1 MWTDGPKGLLLA
13 MYMTTDKGNTL
24 NGNPGKLSSYEASA
38 TLKLGKNDM
47 ASGILLGITA
57 ALRNQKDPTS
67 PEGIMALSFNFMQ
80 MPSSTALAVDMPWIN
95 IDDLEFR
102 CAAAGPVRR
111 QGHGVRAVYRQCQAL
126 D

>member
-13 MYMTTDKGNTL
+13 MSMTTNKGNTL
-24 NGNPGKLSSYEASA
+24 NGNPAQLSSYASSA
-38 TLKLGKNDM
+38 TLKLKEPDL

-57 ALRNQKDPTS
+57 ALRDQKDPTS

-80 MPSSTALAVDMPWIN
+80 TPSSTALAVDMPWIN

-102 CAAAGPVRR
+102 CAAAGPVWRR
-111 QGHGVRAVYRQCQAL
+111 ARGLSAVHRHP